1 VSPSLNSLQPENVAH
16 GSEILLQAQGPS
28 GGYITIAEI
37 FNLTYDADQKLEQV
51 PIFGTRRYGY
61 RRGRYDV
68 KGTIKCYYLNS
79 LARSMVLGNAT
90 PSGAGSNPLIYLSQ
104 TPFTRYQMIV
114 INANWPGNLISIP
127 YLVFVN
133 VTLSKDTITW
143 DSDKITLEDIAF
155 TAEDLY
161 GQ

>member
-1 VSPSLNSLQPENVAH
+1 MSPSLNTLQPENVAH
-16 GSEILLQAQGPS
+16 GSEIFLQAQGPS

-51 PIFGTRRYGY
+51 PIFGTRRFAY

-68 KGTIKCYYLNS
+68 KGTIKAYWLNS
-79 LARSMVLGNAT
+79 LARSMILANAT
-90 PSGAGSNPLIYLSQ
+90 PSSAGSNALSYLSQ

-114 INANWPGNLISIP
+114 INANWPGNAILNP
-127 YLVFVN
+127 YLIFVN
-133 VTLSKDTITW
+133 MTLSKDTVTW

-155 TAEDLY
+155 TAEDVY